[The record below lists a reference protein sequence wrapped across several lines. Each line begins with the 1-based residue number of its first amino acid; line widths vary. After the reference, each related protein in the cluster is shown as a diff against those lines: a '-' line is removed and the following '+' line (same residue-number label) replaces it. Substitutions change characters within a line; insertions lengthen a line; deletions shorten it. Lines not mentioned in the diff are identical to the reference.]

1 MVVSPVEHDSIE
13 TFRARGEPVM
23 KRAIRHLPFGLAI
36 VVAILAAPNAPMRAA
51 GSHASSQ
58 HRIDRLDAKLR
69 TVIDDAAPKPQR
81 VIIRVRPGSRPAL
94 RDALTNRGVQI
105 LQEHESIDAITSVVN
120 GDELAGLADNDAVL
134 SISADAIV
142 RPHSLLGGLV
152 GGLLNTVTTVVNV
165 VGDVLLPNG
174 ADTSGPEVP
183 PAVLRQTLGVD
194 NTTWAGRGIGVAVI
208 DSGLEMSAEFQ
219 NRVTKFVDFT
229 KGGIVT
235 TPYDDYGHGTHVAG
249 TIGGS
254 GALSY
259 NNAYRGLAPSVKFT
273 VLKVLDKNGAGYTS
287 DVISAIDYA
296 VANRAALGIDII
308 NLSLGHPIFE
318 PAGTDPLVQAVERA
332 SKAGIVVV
340 AAAGN
345 YGKNPTTGQTGYAGI
360 TSPGNA
366 PSAITVGAVK
376 TQDTVSRGDDRIADY
391 SSAGPTWYDAY
402 VKPDIVAPGH
412 NIVAVAAKKGTLYQT
427 YPQLK
432 SADGDYMRLSGTS
445 MATAVTTGS
454 VALIL
459 EANRKANGYPYH
471 PSLTPNAV
479 KGILQ
484 YTSFSIHD
492 DAGIQY
498 DPLRAGAGS
507 LNAKGGIDLG
517 RTINTAAPRGSYW
530 LTSTPYTWTTIG
542 DQTLA
547 WNQAIIWGN
556 AIIWG
561 STTSVNETAWGSA
574 IIWGSST
581 SWSSAIIWGSSDLV
595 WSDPQS
601 WGEAI
606 IWGSSAVGTDNGS
619 AIIWGSSAGMTSQNT
634 AWKSLATSTTATGT
648 SVGQ

>member
-1 MVVSPVEHDSIE
+1 
-13 TFRARGEPVM
+13 M
-23 KRAIRHLPFGLAI
+23 KRAIRHLPLG
-36 VVAILAAPNAPMRAA
+36 VAILFAILATTGAPMRAA
-51 GSHASSQ
+51 GGRGTQ
-58 HRIDRLDAKLR
+58 HHPERLDARLR
-69 TVIDDAAPKPQR
+69 AVLSDYAPAPQR

-94 RDALTNRGVQI
+94 RDTVTGRGGQI
-105 LQEHESIDAITSVVN
+105 IQEHESIDALTAVVS
-120 GDELAGLADNDAVL
+120 GEEVAALADSDAVL

-152 GGLLNTVTTVVNV
+152 GGLLNVVTSVV
-165 VGDVLLPNG
+165 DVLLPNG
-174 ADTSGPEVP
+174 ADTAGPAVP

-194 NTTWAGRGIGVAVI
+194 NLTWTGHGIGVALI
-208 DSGLEMSAEFQ
+208 DSGVEMSAEFQ

-259 NNAYRGLAPSVKFT
+259 NNTYRGLAPSVKFV

-287 DVISAIDYA
+287 DVIAAVDYA

-308 NLSLGHPIFE
+308 NLSLGHPIYE

-332 SKAGIVVV
+332 SRAGVIVVV
-340 AAAGN
+340 AAGN
-345 YGKNPTTGQTGYAGI
+345 YGKNPSTGLPGYGGI

-366 PSAITVGAVK
+366 PSAITVGAVR
-376 TQDTVSRGDDRIADY
+376 TDDTVSRSDDRIPDY
-391 SSAGPTWYDAY
+391 SSAGPTWYDGY
-402 VKPDIVAPGH
+402 VKPDVIAPGH
-412 NIVAVAAKKGTLYQT
+412 NIVAVAAKKGMLYQT
-427 YPQLK
+427 YPQLIA
-432 SADGDYMRLSGTS
+432 ADPDYMRLSGTS

-454 VALIL
+454 IALLL
-459 EANRKANGYPYH
+459 EANRSANHYPTH
-471 PSLTPNAV
+471 PSLSPNAV
-479 KGILQ
+479 KAILQ
-484 YTSFSIHD
+484 YTAVGIHD
-492 DAGIQY
+492 DAGIPY

-517 RTINTAAPRGSYW
+517 RTINTAAPSGSYW
-530 LTSTPYTWTTIG
+530 LTSSPYTWTTIG
-542 DQTLA
+542 GETLF
-547 WNQAIIWGN
+547 WNQGIIWGN

-601 WGEAI
+601 WSDAI
-606 IWGSSAVGTDNGS
+606 IWGSNSVGEDNGS
-619 AIIWGSSAGMTSQNT
+619 AIIWGSSAGMTQQNT
-634 AWKSLATSTTATGT
+634 AWKNLAGSTTATG
-648 SVGQ
+648 SLSGQ